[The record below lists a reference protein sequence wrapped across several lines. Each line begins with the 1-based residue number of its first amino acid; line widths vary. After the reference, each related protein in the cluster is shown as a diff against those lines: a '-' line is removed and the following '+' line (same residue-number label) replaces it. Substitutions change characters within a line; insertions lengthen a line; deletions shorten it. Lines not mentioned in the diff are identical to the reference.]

1 MLKKNRECHS
11 ATERIY
17 GTVIKRWY
25 IKSPSNNYYFI
36 YRSNYAICMSTGP
49 GTYDY
54 TYLHTKTGDV
64 IHTFKDA
71 MKVIYDLDTNGC
83 YKHKVSIYVKNL
95 PECINMFST
104 KENIA
109 YTTY

>member
-1 MLKKNRECHS
+1 MLKKNWEYHS

-25 IKSPSNNYYFI
+25 IKSPSDNYYFI
-36 YRSNYAICMSTGP
+36 YRSNYAICISTGN

-54 TYLHTKTGDV
+54 AYLHTKTGNV
-64 IHTFKDA
+64 IHTFQDA
-71 MKVIYDLDTNGC
+71 MKIIYDLDASES
-83 YKHKVSIYVKNL
+83 YDHKISIYVKNI
-95 PECINMFST
+95 PECIDMFST